1 MRGQFVLYDIDFL
14 NVNQPKLDL
23 VWIKQWQL
31 NKTFWIY
38 WALLRLIIAQ
48 SEITR
53 TERNARHS
61 KSSKEYFLF
70 AKQRYKSSLLSISIQ
85 YFILCPWADVNRFE
99 RLVYILLALE
109 PGRPVIDFFLLSDNW
124 NCKIVPLR
132 FQAQTSAAG
141 DSSSNY
147 YNFNPVSICRK
158 DYNLLKCLISHVRM
172 EWMLGPPVLMGD
184 RVAWLGTEEPVLA
197 TVRWLGRLPEL
208 FPQQMVAGISLVRVC
223 LTGST
228 RFNDK
233 DLATIQDVK
242 KKQS

>member
-1 MRGQFVLYDIDFL
+1 MRGQFVLYEIDFL

-31 NKTFWIY
+31 NKTVWIY
-38 WALLRLIIAQ
+38 WALLRLVTAQ

-61 KSSKEYFLF
+61 KSSKEHLLF
-70 AKQRYKSSLLSISIQ
+70 AKQRYKSGLLSISIQ

-109 PGRPVIDFFLLSDNW
+109 PGPPVIDFFLLSDNW
-124 NCKIVPLR
+124 NCKIVPLG

-147 YNFNPVSICRK
+147 YKFNPVSNCLK
-158 DYNLLKCLISHVRM
+158 DYNLLKCQDGRVDA
-172 EWMLGPPVLMGD
+172 GPPGADGWPRGLAGHGGAGD
-184 RVAWLGTEEPVLA
+184 GHSPLA
-197 TVRWLGRLPEL
+197 RQTARAVPAADGGRDI
-208 FPQQMVAGISLVRVC
+208 AGKSKSLYAV
-223 LTGST
+223 S
-228 RFNDK
+228 FNFK
-233 DLATIQDVK
+233 EGK
-242 KKQS
+242 

>member
-1 MRGQFVLYDIDFL
+1 MRGQFVLYEIDFL

-31 NKTFWIY
+31 NKTVWIY
-38 WALLRLIIAQ
+38 WALLRLVTAQ

-61 KSSKEYFLF
+61 KSSKEHLLF
-70 AKQRYKSSLLSISIQ
+70 AKQRYKSGLLSISIQ

-109 PGRPVIDFFLLSDNW
+109 PGPPVIDFFLLSDNW
-124 NCKIVPLR
+124 NCKIVPLG

-147 YNFNPVSICRK
+147 YNFNPVSNCLK

-172 EWMLGPPVLMGD
+172 DEWMLGPPVLMGD
-184 RVAWLGTEEPVLA
+184 RVAWLGTEEPVMA

-208 FPQQMVAGISLVRVC
+208 FPHQMVAGISLVRVRVC
-223 LTGST
+223 ILYVS
-228 RFNDK
+228 FNFK
-233 DLATIQDVK
+233 EGK
-242 KKQS
+242 